1 MKQIMYDIL
10 FLRMF
15 SVNQKLDLTVIYTG
29 LESIQNRRMIM
40 YSPEL
45 EEKVMELPINTI
57 VTTGVVVVIVIWV
70 MGSFSSRG
78 IPEHMF
84 VYQLT

>member
-1 MKQIMYDIL
+1 MYDIL

-57 VTTGVVVVIVIWV
+57 VTTGVVVVIVI
-70 MGSFSSRG
+70 
-78 IPEHMF
+78 
-84 VYQLT
+84 